1 MPLTVATWNINSVRL
16 RIDSVLRYLA
26 ETGPDILCLQETKCP
41 DGEFPLGP
49 LKKAGYDHI
58 IHRGMK
64 GYNGV
69 AIVSRRPLRE
79 AGRMTFCG
87 KEDARHIAA
96 ETSDDQGRPIILH
109 NLYIPAGGDIPDRD
123 ENVKFAHKL
132 DFLAELAEWSARL
145 KQDNRRSVLV
155 GDLNIAPFESDVW
168 NHKSLLK
175 IVSHTPV
182 ETEALN
188 HVRDIGGWTDAI
200 RHLVP
205 EPNPFFTWWSYRSAD
220 WSAADKGRRLDHI
233 WVGADLVP
241 AIHSHSLTR
250 EARGWG
256 RPSDHVPLAL
266 TLSDH

>member
-1 MPLTVATWNINSVRL
+1 MPLTVTTWNINSVRL
-16 RIDSVLRYLA
+16 RIDLVLRYLA
-26 ETGPDILCLQETKCP
+26 EAAPDVLCLQETKCP
-41 DGEFPLGP
+41 DAEFPRSALAR
-49 LKKAGYDHI
+49 AGYEHI

-69 AIVSRRPLRE
+69 AIIARRPLRE
-79 AGRMTFCG
+79 AGRLTFCG

-96 ETSDDQGRPIILH
+96 EIDGDDGAPVLLH

-123 ENVKFAHKL
+123 ENPKFGHKL
-132 DFLAELAEWSARL
+132 DFLAELTEWSERL
-145 KQDNRRSVLV
+145 RNDNSRAVLV

-168 NHKSLLK
+168 NHKALLK

-188 HVRDIGGWTDAI
+188 RLRDIGGWTDAI

-205 EPNPFFTWWSYRSAD
+205 QPNPLFTWWSYRSSD

-233 WVGADLVP
+233 WVGEGLRP
-241 AIHSHSLTR
+241 LIHSHHVRR
-250 EARGWG
+250 EARGWE
-256 RPSDHVPLAL
+256 RPSDHVPVAL
-266 TLSDH
+266 TLAG